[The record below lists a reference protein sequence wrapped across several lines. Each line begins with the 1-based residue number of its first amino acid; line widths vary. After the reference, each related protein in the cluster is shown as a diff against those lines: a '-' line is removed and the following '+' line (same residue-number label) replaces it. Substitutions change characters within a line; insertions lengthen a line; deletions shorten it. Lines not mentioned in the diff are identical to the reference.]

1 VSAASNAGVGS
12 YLTITADEVADIPF
26 IKAAIDTFVVLDML
40 GVVALLLVLVVG
52 VVYLQTRQR
61 SRILSTA
68 LSTRMGL
75 ESGTM
80 RRSLV
85 LELMIVLFAA
95 LAVGAATG
103 LIGAAIVLPF
113 LDPLPTIPPGP
124 IDVIPWIELAA
135 AAAGLA
141 IAAYVGGALAGRVA
155 RGVSLGEVLRVSE

>member
-1 VSAASNAGVGS
+1 MGS
-12 YLTITADEVADIPF
+12 YLTITADQVADIPF
-26 IKAAIDTFVVLDML
+26 IRAAIDTFVVLDVL

-52 VVYLQTRQR
+52 VVYLQARQR

-75 ESGTM
+75 EPGTM

-95 LAVGAATG
+95 LVVGVTTG
-103 LIGAAIVLPF
+103 LIGAAIVHPY

-124 IDVIPWIELAA
+124 IDVVPWIEVAA

-141 IAAYVGGALAGRVA
+141 IAAFVGGALAGRVT
-155 RGVSLGEVLRVSE
+155 RGVPLGEVLRVAE